1 MDPILQD
8 LTSRYTTKRYDATK
22 KVSQKDIEIIFE
34 ALRLTPS
41 SINSQPWR
49 FILLESKEAKQRMIN
64 TFEFNHQFNLP
75 IVEQCSHIILFAH
88 NPHYSHD
95 DYAKVV
101 KQQIQDGRI
110 TEENREK
117 AFGSF
122 RFVEYNTDNNG
133 NNAPWTK
140 AQLYIALGNIF
151 HTLARLKIDS
161 TALEGIDAKQV
172 NKEFIKELDG
182 HICEVALA
190 IGYHDKERDY
200 NKTAP
205 KSRLACEHICLKI

>member
-8 LTSRYTTKRYDATK
+8 LQSRYTTKRYDSTK
-22 KVSQKDIEIIFE
+22 KVSQEDIETILE

-49 FILLESKEAKQRMIN
+49 FILLESDEAKQRMID
-64 TFEFNHQFNLP
+64 TFKHNHQFNLP

-88 NPHYSHD
+88 NPHYTRD
-95 DYAKVV
+95 DYAKVIE
-101 KQQIQDGRI
+101 KHIQDGRI
-110 TEENREK
+110 AEEDKEK

-122 RFVEYNTDNNG
+122 RFVEFNTDENG

-151 HTLARLKIDS
+151 HTLARLQIDS
-161 TALEGIDAKQV
+161 TALEGIDADEV
-172 NKEFIKELDG
+172 NKEFAKELNG

-190 IGYHDKERDY
+190 IGYHNPQEDY
-200 NKTAP
+200 NKTLP
-205 KSRLACEHICLKI
+205 KSRRECSDICLKI